1 LTKERETLVFS
12 DKVQLSE
19 GQNSCDIRLV
29 SAILPNSMY
38 SHIQFDFLYFCNVK
52 NLSMAFKFRSAEKAD
67 CAKIAELIN
76 MASDGVVEYLFHD
89 LIPEMTPVQIMAYNL
104 EKDNYPH
111 SYKSAIVAADGP
123 NVVGMALSYPSS
135 YHKITDEMIGFF
147 PKERLE
153 HLSDFYS
160 SHVSDS
166 WFLDALGV
174 DVTCRRKGIGTKLI
188 ELTKE
193 RAKDNGYGIISL
205 IAFADNS
212 PALAL
217 YKVHGFQVVQEI
229 DLEGNDYI
237 PHHEGCLL
245 LKSNIDI

>member
-1 LTKERETLVFS
+1 
-12 DKVQLSE
+12 
-19 GQNSCDIRLV
+19 
-29 SAILPNSMY
+29 
-38 SHIQFDFLYFCNVK
+38 
-52 NLSMAFKFRSAEKAD
+52 MALKFRPAEKAD

-76 MASDGVVEYLFHD
+76 IASDGVVEYLFHD

-111 SYKSAIVAADGP
+111 TYKSSIVAADGP

-135 YHKITDEMIGFF
+135 YHKITNEMISFF
-147 PKERLE
+147 PNERLE

-160 SHVSDS
+160 SRVLDS

-174 DVTCRRKGIGTKLI
+174 DETCRRKGIGTRLI

-193 RAKDNGYGIISL
+193 RAKNQGYGILSL

-217 YKVHGFQVVQEI
+217 YEAHSFQVAQEI
-229 DLEGNDYI
+229 NLEGNEFI

-245 LKSNIDI
+245 LKSNIDM

>member
-1 LTKERETLVFS
+1 
-12 DKVQLSE
+12 
-19 GQNSCDIRLV
+19 
-29 SAILPNSMY
+29 
-38 SHIQFDFLYFCNVK
+38 
-52 NLSMAFKFRSAEKAD
+52 MALKYRPAEKAD
-67 CAKIAELIN
+67 CAKIAELIDI
-76 MASDGVVEYLFHD
+76 ASDGVVEYLFHD
-89 LIPEMTPVQIMAYNL
+89 LIPEMTPVQVMAYNL

-111 SYKSAIVAADGP
+111 TYKSAIVAADGP

-135 YHKITDEMIGFF
+135 YHKITDEMISFF
-147 PKERLE
+147 PNERLE

-160 SHVSDS
+160 SHVLDS

-174 DVTCRRKGIGTKLI
+174 DETCRRKGIGTRLI
-188 ELTKE
+188 KLTKE
-193 RAKDNGYGIISL
+193 RAKDHGYGILSL

-229 DLEGNDYI
+229 NLEGNEFI

-245 LKSNIDI
+245 LKSNIDM

>member
-1 LTKERETLVFS
+1 
-12 DKVQLSE
+12 
-19 GQNSCDIRLV
+19 
-29 SAILPNSMY
+29 
-38 SHIQFDFLYFCNVK
+38 
-52 NLSMAFKFRSAEKAD
+52 MALKYRPAEKAD
-67 CAKIAELIN
+67 CAKIAELIDI
-76 MASDGVVEYLFHD
+76 ASDGVVEYLFHD

-111 SYKSAIVAADGP
+111 TYKSAIVAADGP

-135 YHKITDEMIGFF
+135 YHKITDEMISFF
-147 PKERLE
+147 PNERLE

-160 SHVSDS
+160 SHVLDS

-174 DVTCRRKGIGTKLI
+174 DETSRRKGIGTRLI

-193 RAKDNGYGIISL
+193 RAKNQGYGILSL

-229 DLEGNDYI
+229 NLEGNEFI

-245 LKSNIDI
+245 LKSNIDM

>member
-1 LTKERETLVFS
+1 
-12 DKVQLSE
+12 
-19 GQNSCDIRLV
+19 
-29 SAILPNSMY
+29 
-38 SHIQFDFLYFCNVK
+38 
-52 NLSMAFKFRSAEKAD
+52 MAFKFRPAEKAD

-89 LIPEMTPVQIMAYNL
+89 LIPKMTPVQSMAYNL

-123 NVVGMALSYPSS
+123 TAIGMALSYPSS
-135 YHKITDEMIGFF
+135 YHKITDETIGFF
-147 PKERLE
+147 PNERLE
-153 HLSDFYS
+153 HLRDFYS
-160 SHVSDS
+160 SHVPDS

-174 DVTCRRKGIGTKLI
+174 DENYRRKGIGKKLI

-193 RAKDNGYGIISL
+193 KAKDHGFGILSL
-205 IAFADNS
+205 IVFADNL

-229 DLEGNDYI
+229 YLEGNEFI
-237 PHHEGCLL
+237 PHHDGCLL
-245 LKSNIDI
+245 LKSNIAM

>member
-1 LTKERETLVFS
+1 
-12 DKVQLSE
+12 
-19 GQNSCDIRLV
+19 
-29 SAILPNSMY
+29 
-38 SHIQFDFLYFCNVK
+38 
-52 NLSMAFKFRSAEKAD
+52 MAFKFRSAEKED
-67 CAKIAELIN
+67 YIKIAELIN

-89 LIPEMTPVQIMAYNL
+89 LIPEMSTVQIMAYNL

-111 SYKSAIVAADGP
+111 SYKSTIVAADGP

-135 YHKITDEMIGFF
+135 YHRITDEMIGFF
-147 PKERLE
+147 PNERLE
-153 HLSDFYS
+153 HLNDFYS
-160 SHVSDS
+160 SHVPDS

-174 DVTCRRKGIGTKLI
+174 DETCRRKGIGTRLI

-193 RAKDNGYGIISL
+193 IAKDHGYGILSL

-217 YKVHGFQVVQEI
+217 YKVHGFQVVQKI
-229 DLEGNDYI
+229 NLEENDYI

-245 LKSNIDI
+245 LKSNIDM

>member
-1 LTKERETLVFS
+1 
-12 DKVQLSE
+12 
-19 GQNSCDIRLV
+19 
-29 SAILPNSMY
+29 
-38 SHIQFDFLYFCNVK
+38 
-52 NLSMAFKFRSAEKAD
+52 MALKYRPAEKAD
-67 CAKIAELIN
+67 CAKIAELIDI
-76 MASDGVVEYLFHD
+76 ASDGVVEYLFHD

-111 SYKSAIVAADGP
+111 TYKSAIVAADGP

-135 YHKITDEMIGFF
+135 YHKITDEMISFF
-147 PKERLE
+147 PNERLE
-153 HLSDFYS
+153 HLRDFYS
-160 SHVSDS
+160 CHVLDS

-174 DVTCRRKGIGTKLI
+174 DETCRRKGIGTRLI

-193 RAKDNGYGIISL
+193 RAKDQGYGILSL
-205 IAFADNS
+205 IAFADNT

-229 DLEGNDYI
+229 NLEGNEFI

-245 LKSNIDI
+245 LKSIIDK